1 MICYGMIKLDE
12 RVLRLWQYGSL
23 VVWLYQ
29 KEELSKFTEEQLI
42 SWRSIKLSVNTSE
55 IMGKILPTVKSW

>member
-1 MICYGMIKLDE
+1 MAI
-12 RVLRLWQYGSL
+12 WQFSCMVIPKGR
-23 VVWLYQ
+23 
-29 KEELSKFTEEQLI
+29 ELSKFTEEQLI